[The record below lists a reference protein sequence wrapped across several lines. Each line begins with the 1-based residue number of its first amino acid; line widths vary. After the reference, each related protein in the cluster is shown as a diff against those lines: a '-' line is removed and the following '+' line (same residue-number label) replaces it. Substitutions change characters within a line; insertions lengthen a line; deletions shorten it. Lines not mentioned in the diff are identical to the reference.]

1 MTDQLQD
8 ALASSARRI
17 TPSPAPVTE
26 IVRSGRA
33 LRTRRRRVR
42 TGVAACA
49 LAGALALSWSLKDL
63 AGTPEPP
70 PPAAAATVPGQL
82 SQIVG
87 SGVLDGTT
95 WSVTLTYY
103 PTTPPDFVPGE
114 KSTGSLVCLQ
124 TTLNNQPTSPYGD
137 CAGVKG
143 LTAPN
148 PSGMYGQHMLPDG
161 ASIFIA
167 QPAADV
173 ATATMNFTNTA
184 PTTATT
190 ATIPGTAF
198 TAYAIPIPAA
208 SHMHTLDEYDT
219 QHHTVGHQNF

>member
-1 MTDQLQD
+1 MTQ
-8 ALASSARRI
+8 
-17 TPSPAPVTE
+17 P
-26 IVRSGRA
+26 
-33 LRTRRRRVR
+33 RTKKLIAAA
-42 TGVAACA
+42 VA
-49 LAGALALSWSLKDL
+49 
-63 AGTPEPP
+63 
-70 PPAAAATVPGQL
+70 AAAATALAGLALSTSANADSTPAYPAALADQLAAAKAAAKASPTSTAVPVPTPAPTGDPR
-82 SQIVG
+82 SQTVG
-87 SGVLDGTT
+87 SGVLDGTP

-103 PTTPPDFVPGE
+103 PTTPADFVPGE
-114 KSTGSLVCLQ
+114 KSTGSLVCLR

-143 LTAPN
+143 LTAPS